1 MINHRAKYS
10 FEITYLYRSSRILSR
25 IDQLIDT
32 KPHSSFSLYQLNKK
46 KILQIN
52 KNPSLNSS
60 LPQIDTHTHTDYQD
74 NRSIIVD
81 DSITAIVQINSIPYI
96 IAREEQLSRLARY
109 YQDIEA
115 A

>member
-1 MINHRAKYS
+1 MINHWAKYS
-10 FEITYLYRSSRILSR
+10 FEITYSYRSSRILSR

-60 LPQIDTHTHTDYQD
+60 LPQIDTHTDYQD